1 MFRFREIKA
10 KTAYQIY
17 ALSWSHELPAA
28 EVSEW
33 SSNLAVRWP
42 ALQWEPGTLQQAAD
56 ASSWSSWT
64 FLHAERFEQVHRRF
78 VGTLCVTSGGR
89 HLAMRTTL
97 QRRSVCQRVAHQRCL
112 VVDGSA
118 AFWQCRA
125 SSKEEAKATNVP
137 DSWQMLWYGMEPD
150 ASCDWTG
157 DSMLLWRKAERVG
170 TPLPE
175 RTFGLCF
182 VSHRYS
188 RNGLYPVDWRKV
200 AQRDCMKSLRACEK
214 KQFFSYESVGPRSAG
229 RCAARPRCPGS
240 KRRVLKT
247 EVIQPHLLRC
257 LVDNPLQSVRSLRV
271 TTTGESTE

>member
-97 QRRSVCQRVAHQRCL
+97 QRTAPRYAHNAATAQCVPACRSPKMPGSWRQRCVL
-112 VVDGSA
+112 AVSCILERRSESDKRPWFMADAVVWNGA
-118 AFWQCRA
+118 GCKLRLNRRFYA
-125 SSKEEAKATNVP
+125 
-137 DSWQMLWYGMEPD
+137 
-150 ASCDWTG
+150 
-157 DSMLLWRKAERVG
+157 
-170 TPLPE
+170 PL
-175 RTFGLCF
+175 T
-182 VSHRYS
+182 
-188 RNGLYPVDWRKV
+188 
-200 AQRDCMKSLRACEK
+200 
-214 KQFFSYESVGPRSAG
+214 
-229 RCAARPRCPGS
+229 
-240 KRRVLKT
+240 
-247 EVIQPHLLRC
+247 
-257 LVDNPLQSVRSLRV
+257 
-271 TTTGESTE
+271 